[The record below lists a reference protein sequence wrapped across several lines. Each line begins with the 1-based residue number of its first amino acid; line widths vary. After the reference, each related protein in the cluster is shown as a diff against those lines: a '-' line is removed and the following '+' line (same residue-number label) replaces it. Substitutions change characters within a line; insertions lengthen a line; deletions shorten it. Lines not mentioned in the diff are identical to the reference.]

1 MDFDASWCTVCDTLI
16 APKRYNIPLEQPQ
29 PPPPPPTTKKPL
41 RKGGLVQ
48 GTGRAKAAAA
58 AAAKPQPIPAP
69 NPTRYRT
76 VIDQGPQ
83 GLYCSDD
90 CRMADLNSS
99 YLGRPVYPDRAPAEP
114 VASSSKPRKYS
125 PHALA
130 LAKQLNFPPLP
141 DLNSIVY
148 ADDDSDE
155 EFFCQPDEYTGG
167 IIMAGRRI
175 AEALPKPMK
184 PRTSRYDPKPE
195 VPKPIPGWTDG
206 SNAWRASVYYNTRLH
221 SDPTIATT
229 TPRPR
234 VRTTRR
240 ANAAACTEERP
251 VDPTADLYEKFN
263 ECMSRRAESR
273 ISPAS
278 LSVSPD
284 SPAPIR
290 RERSFLPPHLEGKLL
305 VPDVKLKV
313 RSSSSAS
320 LTSSSTSSASSS
332 SRRSVRS
339 PLSTTSDQDLLTPLR
354 VKRPAPEPMRSW
366 SADNMLQYAPM
377 KQPTRIVKKTERVVG
392 EDGEEKWVEVER
404 EELPQ
409 KLFLFPMA
417 RPMAPPP
424 PGAVLPASV
433 RAAS

>member
-1 MDFDASWCTVCDTLI
+1 MSPTALTPRCALTACPAS
-16 APKRYNIPLEQPQ
+16 
-29 PPPPPPTTKKPL
+29 KKNL

-48 GTGRAKAAAA
+48 GTGRSKNVKA
-58 AAAKPQPIPAP
+58 QPVPVPP

-99 YLGRPVYPDRAPAEP
+99 YLGRPIYPDRAPTPLASTSAE
-114 VASSSKPRKYS
+114 PRKYS

-130 LAKQLNFPPLP
+130 LAKQYNFPPLP
-141 DLNSIVY
+141 DLNKIVY

-155 EFFCQPDEYTGG
+155 EYLCTPDEYTGG

-175 AEALPKPMK
+175 REALPKPMK
-184 PRTSRYDPKPE
+184 PRTSRYDPMPE

-206 SNAWRASVYYNTRLH
+206 SNAWRASVYYNTRLP
-221 SDPTIATT
+221 SDPTFPATA
-229 TPRPR
+229 PRPK

-240 ANAAACTEERP
+240 ASTYTEEQP
-251 VDPTADLYEKFN
+251 VDPTPDLYEKFN
-263 ECMSRRAESR
+263 ECMARRAESR
-273 ISPAS
+273 ISPGYS
-278 LSVSPD
+278 SGSTSPD

-290 RERSFLPPHLEGKLL
+290 RERSLLAAGAEGKLL

-313 RSSSSAS
+313 RSGSSAS
-320 LTSSSTSSASSS
+320 LSSTCTSPASSS
-332 SRRSVRS
+332 SSGRRSVRS
-339 PLSTTSDQDLLTPLR
+339 PLSTSHTEDLLTPLR
-354 VKRPAPEPMRSW
+354 AKRPQLEPMRSW
-366 SADNMLQYAPM
+366 SADSMLTYEPM
-377 KQPTRIVKKTERVVG
+377 PQPMRMKKTKQRRIV
-392 EDGEEKWVEVER
+392 DGKEVWVDVEVEAP
-404 EELPQ
+404 PQ

-424 PGAVLPASV
+424 PGAVLPASC
-433 RAAS
+433 SSS